1 VKLPWRRQGAPDPS
15 LTAAAST
22 SSPGA
27 SMASTSTA
35 GASRVAPSL
44 LAWANALDATG
55 LSDGTV
61 ASAERFLRDYRRMGT
76 LNARRE
82 IAFRLRAA
90 IEAEVSPRPPVSAA
104 NMDVIA
110 TAISVRRRQ
119 LGLD

>member
-1 VKLPWRRQGAPDPS
+1 LKLPWRRQEAPDPITT
-15 LTAAAST
+15 TAASV
-22 SSPGA
+22 S
-27 SMASTSTA
+27 
-35 GASRVAPSL
+35 ASRVAPSL

-55 LSDGTV
+55 LSDHTV

-82 IAFRLRAA
+82 IALRLRSA

-119 LGLD
+119 LGLG